1 LTGGQYLSTR
11 KAPAGKQA
19 ASRGGGSVADG
30 LRSLLD
36 DLRQGRLSM
45 TDTAAFAP
53 GKNLATTPGKVVYRN
68 RLIELI
74 HYAPMTSQTYAV
86 PRTQIVNLIL
96 RIISQ

>member
-1 LTGGQYLSTR
+1 MG
-11 KAPAGKQA
+11 
-19 ASRGGGSVADG
+19 DG
-30 LRSLLD
+30 RRQRRPRLRNLLD

-68 RLIELI
+68 RLIEL
-74 HYAPMTSQTYAV
+74 
-86 PRTQIVNLIL
+86 